1 MKKSFK
7 YIFLLTALLVGF
19 TGCVKEEFEIE
30 NRNTEDIPYPTEGKA
45 TIQFTV
51 ALPGNA
57 FAGTKAT
64 MADKPTIENMRIAVF
79 GSSGFLK
86 ESVQIDE
93 FEAATT
99 NGDATLYNFKAQLSV
114 TDSKKLRVHIIANIG
129 DVKLPWKYDSEVLT
143 KYVYSTNNQDAYWAG
158 FILPNGITL
167 KKKWDN
173 EKNEMV
179 YVQDGDGYYQV
190 TDDVTDAF
198 CGGPKP
204 SEAEPHPGLPLVRN
218 FAKISIQSVTPQFVL
233 DKEKTLAVINKPD
246 RGSIVPYNPDNGSFL
261 YGYKDSLYVETS
273 KPGWG
278 LKYSYPGFSPSGT
291 QLVDTDPDGTSV
303 IWGEGTGDGEEI
315 VSSVY
320 MYERPKA
327 SAEMPASYMIVHG
340 TFYPFNE
347 QYFTDNQP
355 KDWKD
360 KERNTPG
367 KYLDLAH
374 GVPCYYKVDFSDDE
388 GPYAIFRNFRYHI
401 RITNVAKAGAE
412 TAGAAGSTGGTG
424 DITQNADIASL
435 TDISDGYGR
444 IAVSHTG
451 WTFVEGRAWF
461 ELKYKFIQDATEG
474 DMSANNALVSEGG
487 PVTITIGTKSGPV
500 NVLSTT
506 LDASI
511 VAMEGTVVD
520 GGENGLMKAL
530 GASTAKDAEGF
541 RTLRFTIN
549 TPDDATQTTQTIHI
563 VGQIDATH
571 TISRDVV
578 YYLMPRQNMIVEC
591 VADVRN
597 PDYGEDYVE
606 AVAGEGINVNITI
619 PKMLPESMFP
629 LVFQLESDQLSITP
643 NTSKYPEDNLPVEN
657 GYSIC
662 EGKSSSKTFH
672 YVRTLSY
679 TEYQDLTET
688 MKGMQFTCHFKT
700 NKAAS
705 AGKIYVDNQYFNK
718 GNDSFYNYS
727 MYSFRNMSFDNN
739 SAAAYTNVNFAFY
752 LDNNDSSRPR
762 TVQVK
767 LDGLIPQSTAG
778 DWAVEDVDEGIY
790 TYAISS
796 GNTATL
802 ALKTITNANG
812 FDGTYA
818 VTLNAFEGGK
828 AIYHEASCGNK
839 AQRITVDPTSHTMH
853 AGETKTIKATIW
865 PAEAG
870 TGTITWNSDNTSV
883 ATVDGNGKVTA
894 VSVGTA
900 RITAAHS
907 GQSATCVITVAP
919 IEVRHITL
927 DRNTLNLGLNK
938 TRTLVATIM
947 PTNATDK
954 TVTWSTSDE
963 SVATVSSNGL
973 VRGIAYGTATITATS
988 SNGLT
993 ATCTVH
999 VVPTPVEGVSLNK
1012 TSTTLIINGSTYGT
1026 EQLIATITPADAV
1039 NKNVTWTSSNPAV
1052 ATVSDT
1058 GLVTAV
1064 AKGTATITV
1073 TTVDG
1078 GYTASCT
1085 VRVGV
1090 RKTVTT
1096 SAINTNS
1103 GTFNINYYG
1112 EGSLTAQGLKIDVG
1126 NADNSTANYLE
1137 MGLRYNRNNYNGT
1150 LSISSSETL
1159 DDFSITGVNFTYTEY
1174 NYAQG
1179 AVTPSTGTYTG
1190 PANNATTASWSGN
1203 ATSTLTFTMQSRT
1216 QGNTRYWNRLRSI
1229 VVTYTYTEY

>member
-1 MKKSFK
+1 MKKTFK

-30 NRNTEDIPYPTEGKA
+30 NRRNTEDIPYPTEGKA
-45 TIQFTV
+45 TVQFTV

-64 MADKPTIENMRIAVF
+64 MADTPTIENMRIAVF

-93 FEAATT
+93 FESATT
-99 NGDATLYNFKAQLSV
+99 NGDLYTFKAQLSV

-129 DVKLPWKYDSEVLT
+129 DVKFPWKYDSEVLT

-167 KKKWDN
+167 KKKWDD

-190 TDDVTDAF
+190 TDDVTAAF
-198 CGGPKP
+198 NGGGT
-204 SEAEPHPGLPLVRN
+204 GLPLVRN
-218 FAKISIQSVTPQFVL
+218 FAKISVQSVTPQFVL
-233 DKEKTLAVINKPD
+233 DKAKTLAVINKPD
-246 RGSIVPYNPDNGSFL
+246 RGSIVPYNPDNGNFL
-261 YGYKDSLYVETS
+261 YGYKDSLYVDTT

-291 QLVDTDPDGTSV
+291 QLVDTDPDGASV
-303 IWGEGTGDGEEI
+303 IWGTGTGDGEEI

-355 KDWKD
+355 KTWKD
-360 KERNTPG
+360 SERSNPG
-367 KYLDLAH
+367 TYLDLAH

-451 WTFVEGRAWF
+451 WTFVEGRAEF
-461 ELKYKFIQDATEG
+461 ELKYKFIEDASQG
-474 DMSANNALVSEGG
+474 DSSANNALVSEGG
-487 PVTITIGTKSGPV
+487 PVTITIGEKTGPV
-500 NVLSTT
+500 NVLATE
-506 LDASI
+506 LDATI
-511 VAMEGTVVD
+511 TALGGTVVD
-520 GGENGLMKAL
+520 GGANGKMKAI

-541 RTLRFTIN
+541 RTLKFTIN
-549 TPDDATQTTQTIHI
+549 TPDISAQTTQTIHI
-563 VGQIDATH
+563 VGKIDETH

-591 VADVRN
+591 VADVKN

-606 AVAGEGINVNITI
+606 AIAGEGINVNVTI

-679 TEYQDLTET
+679 TEYQNLTET
-688 MKGMQFTCHFKT
+688 MEGMQFTCHFKT

-705 AGKIYVDNQYFNK
+705 EGKIYVDNQYFNK

-727 MYSFRNMSFDNN
+727 MYSFRDLSFSDN
-739 SAAAYTNVNFAFY
+739 SAGAYTNVNFTFY
-752 LDNNDSSRPR
+752 LDSNDSGRPR

-778 DWAVEDVDEGIY
+778 NWTVEDVDEGLY
-790 TYAISS
+790 TYTITS
-796 GNTATL
+796 GNYATL

-812 FDGTYA
+812 FDGSYA
-818 VTLNAFEGGK
+818 VTLNAFDGGK

-865 PAEAG
+865 PVEAG
-870 TGTITWNSDNTSV
+870 SGVFTWTSDNTSV

-938 TRTLVATIM
+938 TRTLVATIL

-954 TVTWSTSDE
+954 TVTWTTSDS
-963 SVATVSSNGL
+963 SVATVTSAGV

-1026 EQLIATITPADAV
+1026 EQLTATITPADAV

-1052 ATVSDT
+1052 ATVSDN

-1064 AKGTATITV
+1064 AKGTTTITV
-1073 TTVDG
+1073 TTEDG

-1085 VRVGV
+1085 VKVGV
-1090 RKTVTT
+1090 QSTKTFTTNSSTVTGT
-1096 SAINTNS
+1096 GDRTLTNDPI
-1103 GTFNINYYG
+1103 TVT
-1112 EGSLTAQGLKIDVG
+1112 LDVRTR
-1126 NADNSTANYLE
+1126 NANYLE
-1137 MGLRYNRNNYNGT
+1137 LNRGDYWSNATPISVDADGNTITRIVINLRNNG
-1150 LSISSSETL
+1150 
-1159 DDFSITGVNFTYTEY
+1159 
-1174 NYAQG
+1174 G
-1179 AVTPSTGTYTG
+1179 ALTPSSGSVANAGSGTNYTRTWTGS
-1190 PANNATTASWSGN
+1190 ASEVS
-1203 ATSTLTFTMQSRT
+1203 FT
-1216 QGNTRYWNRLRSI
+1216 QGNTTRMQITGLT
-1229 VVTYTYTEY
+1229 VTYIEF

>member
-1 MKKSFK
+1 MKKTFK

-30 NRNTEDIPYPTEGKA
+30 NRKDTEDIPYPTEGKA
-45 TIQFTV
+45 TVQFTV

-57 FAGTKAT
+57 FAATKAT
-64 MADKPTIENMRIAVF
+64 MADTPTIENMRIAVF

-86 ESVQIDE
+86 ESVQIED
-93 FEAATT
+93 FQPATT
-99 NGDATLYNFKAQLSV
+99 NGDATLYTFKAQLSV

-167 KKKWDN
+167 KKEWDN
-173 EKNEMV
+173 VDNEMK
-179 YVQDGDGYYQV
+179 YVQDVDGYYQV
-190 TDDVTDAF
+190 TDDVTAAF
-198 CGGPKP
+198 CGGG
-204 SEAEPHPGLPLVRN
+204 SGLPLVRN
-218 FAKISIQSVTPQFVL
+218 FAKISVQSVTPQFVL
-233 DKEKTLAVINKPD
+233 DKAKTLAVINKPD

-261 YGYKDSLYVETS
+261 YGYKDSLYVDTS
-273 KPGWG
+273 KPSWG

-291 QLVDTDPDGTSV
+291 QLVDTDPDGASV
-303 IWGEGTGDGEEI
+303 IWGTGAGNGEEI

-340 TFYPFNE
+340 TFYPFKEIYFNE
-347 QYFTDNQP
+347 GQP

-360 KERNTPG
+360 KERSNPG
-367 KYLDLAH
+367 TYLDLAH

-412 TAGAAGSTGGTG
+412 TASAAGSTGGTG
-424 DITQNADIASL
+424 DITQNSDIASL

-451 WTFVEGRAWF
+451 WTFVEGRAEF

-474 DMSANNALVSEGG
+474 DMSANNALASEDG
-487 PVTITIGTKSGPV
+487 PVTITIGAKTGPV
-500 NVLSTT
+500 NVLSST
-506 LDASI
+506 LDAAI
-511 VAMEGTVVD
+511 VAETGTVVD
-520 GGENGLMKAL
+520 GGANGKIKAM
-530 GASTAKDAEGF
+530 GESTAKDAEGF
-541 RTLRFTIN
+541 RTLKFTIN
-549 TPDDATQTTQTIHI
+549 TPDISAQTTQTIHI
-563 VGQIDATH
+563 VGKIDETH

-591 VADVRN
+591 VADVKN

-606 AVAGEGINVNITI
+606 AIAGEGINVNVTI

-688 MKGMQFTCHFKT
+688 MEGMQFTCHFKT

-727 MYSFRNMSFDNN
+727 MYSFRNMSFGNN
-739 SAAAYTNVNFAFY
+739 SAAANTNVNFTFY

-778 DWAVEDVDEGIY
+778 DWAVEDVDDGLY
-790 TYAISS
+790 TYTITS

-812 FDGTYA
+812 FDGSYA
-818 VTLNAFEGGK
+818 VTLNAFDSGK
-828 AIYHEASCGNK
+828 AIYHEASHGNK

-870 TGTITWNSDNTSV
+870 TGEITWNSDNTSV
-883 ATVDGNGKVTA
+883 ATVDDNGKVTA

-919 IEVRHITL
+919 IEVRNITL
-927 DRNTLNLGLNK
+927 DRNTLNLGVNK

-954 TVTWSTSDE
+954 TVTWSTSDA

-973 VRGIAYGTATITATS
+973 VSGIAYGTATITATS

-1026 EQLIATITPADAV
+1026 EQLTATITPADAV

-1052 ATVSDT
+1052 ATVSDN

-1064 AKGTATITV
+1064 AKGTTTITV
-1073 TTVDG
+1073 TTEDG
-1078 GYTASCT
+1078 GYTASCN

-1090 RKTVTT
+1090 QSTKTFTTNSSTVTGT
-1096 SAINTNS
+1096 GNRTLTNDPI
-1103 GTFNINYYG
+1103 TVT
-1112 EGSLTAQGLKIDVG
+1112 LDVRTR
-1126 NADNSTANYLE
+1126 NANYLE
-1137 MGLRYNRNNYNGT
+1137 LNRGDYWSNATPISVDADGNTITRIVINLRNNG
-1150 LSISSSETL
+1150 
-1159 DDFSITGVNFTYTEY
+1159 
-1174 NYAQG
+1174 G
-1179 AVTPSTGTYTG
+1179 ALTPSSGSVANAGSGTNYTRTWTGS
-1190 PANNATTASWSGN
+1190 ASEVS
-1203 ATSTLTFTMQSRT
+1203 FT
-1216 QGNTRYWNRLRSI
+1216 QGNTTRMQITGLT
-1229 VVTYTYTEY
+1229 VTYIEF

>member
-1 MKKSFK
+1 M
-7 YIFLLTALLVGF
+7 
-19 TGCVKEEFEIE
+19 
-30 NRNTEDIPYPTEGKA
+30 
-45 TIQFTV
+45 
-51 ALPGNA
+51 
-57 FAGTKAT
+57 
-64 MADKPTIENMRIAVF
+64 
-79 GSSGFLK
+79 
-86 ESVQIDE
+86 
-93 FEAATT
+93 
-99 NGDATLYNFKAQLSV
+99 
-114 TDSKKLRVHIIANIG
+114 
-129 DVKLPWKYDSEVLT
+129 
-143 KYVYSTNNQDAYWAG
+143 
-158 FILPNGITL
+158 
-167 KKKWDN
+167 
-173 EKNEMV
+173 
-179 YVQDGDGYYQV
+179 
-190 TDDVTDAF
+190 
-198 CGGPKP
+198 
-204 SEAEPHPGLPLVRN
+204 RN
-218 FAKISIQSVTPQFVL
+218 FAKISVQSVTPQFVL
-233 DKEKTLAVINKPD
+233 DKAKTLAVINKPD
-246 RGSIVPYNPDNGSFL
+246 RGSIVPYNPDNGNFL
-261 YGYKDSLYVETS
+261 YGYKDSLYVDTT

-291 QLVDTDPDGTSV
+291 QLVDTDPDGVSV
-303 IWGEGTGDGEEI
+303 IWGTGTGDGEEI

-347 QYFTDNQP
+347 QYFNDNQP
-355 KDWKD
+355 KTWKET
-360 KERNTPG
+360 ERTSPG
-367 KYLDLAH
+367 TYLDLDH

-424 DITQNADIASL
+424 DITQNADIANL

-451 WTFVEGRAWF
+451 WTFVEGRAEF

-474 DMSANNALVSEGG
+474 DMSANNALASEGG
-487 PVTITIGTKSGPV
+487 PVTITIGAKTGPG
-500 NVLSTT
+500 NVLATT
-506 LDASI
+506 LDSSFSS
-511 VAMEGTVVD
+511 ETGTVID
-520 GGENGLMKAL
+520 AGENGKMMAM
-530 GASTAKDAEGF
+530 GASIAKDGEGF
-541 RTLRFTIN
+541 RTLKFTIN
-549 TPDDATQTTQTIHI
+549 TPDNSEQTTQTIHI

-606 AVAGEGINVNITI
+606 AVAGEGINVKITI

-679 TEYQDLTET
+679 TEYKDLTET
-688 MKGMQFTCHFKT
+688 IDGMQFTCHFKT

-739 SAAAYTNVNFAFY
+739 SAAANTNVNFTFY

-778 DWAVEDVDEGIY
+778 DWAIEDVDDGLY
-790 TYAISS
+790 TYTITS

-802 ALKTITNANG
+802 ALKTITNVNG
-812 FDGTYA
+812 FDGSYA
-818 VTLNAFEGGK
+818 VTLNAYVDGK
-828 AIYHEASCGNK
+828 AIYHEASHGNV
-839 AQRITVDPTSHTMH
+839 AQRITVDPSSWTMEV
-853 AGETKTIKATIW
+853 GDKKTLTATVW
-865 PAEAG
+865 PAS
-870 TGTITWNSDNTSV
+870 TGSGDLSWTSSNNSV
-883 ATVDGNGKVTA
+883 ATVDANGKVTA
-894 VSVGTA
+894 VALGTA
-900 RITAAHS
+900 NITAS
-907 GQSATCVITVAP
+907 QNGMSATCVITVA
-919 IEVRHITL
+919 
-927 DRNTLNLGLNK
+927 
-938 TRTLVATIM
+938 
-947 PTNATDK
+947 
-954 TVTWSTSDE
+954 
-963 SVATVSSNGL
+963 
-973 VRGIAYGTATITATS
+973 GI
-988 SNGLT
+988 
-993 ATCTVH
+993 
-999 VVPTPVEGVSLNK
+999 SLNK
-1012 TSTTLIINGSTYGT
+1012 TSTTIVKGRNEQLTASVYPTSTTIVKGRNEQLTASVYPSSTY
-1026 EQLIATITPADAV
+1026 
-1039 NKNVTWTSSNPAV
+1039 TWTSSNPAV

-1090 RKTVTT
+1090 RRTVTT
-1096 SAINTNS
+1096 SDIYTTS
-1103 GTFNINYYG
+1103 ETFT
-1112 EGSLTAQGLKIDVG
+1112 SLTSSYSDSYSTQGLTIDV
-1126 NADNSTANYLE
+1126 DNIDTSTSTYLE
-1137 MGLRYNRNNYNGT
+1137 MGYRSWRGTNYNGS
-1150 LSISSSETL
+1150 LSISPASSL
-1159 DDFSITGVNFTYTEY
+1159 DDFTITRVNFTYESY
-1174 NYAQG
+1174 NYAH
-1179 AVTPSTGTYTG
+1179 ATVSASTGQYTG
-1190 PANNATTASWSGN
+1190 PANNATTAYWTGN
-1203 ATSTLTFTMQSRT
+1203 ATSTLTFTMQPRSSGGWNAT
-1216 QGNTRYWNRLRSI
+1216 YYWNRLKSI

>member
-1 MKKSFK
+1 MS
-7 YIFLLTALLVGF
+7 ALLVGF

-30 NRNTEDIPYPTEGKA
+30 NRKDTEDIPYPTEGKA
-45 TIQFTV
+45 TVQFTV

-64 MADKPTIENMRIAVF
+64 MADAPTIENMRIAVF

-99 NGDATLYNFKAQLSV
+99 NGDAHLCSFKAQLSV

-167 KKKWDN
+167 KKEWDN

-190 TDDVTDAF
+190 TDDVTTAF
-198 CGGPKP
+198 CGG
-204 SEAEPHPGLPLVRN
+204 EGRPGLPLVRN
-218 FAKISIQSVTPQFVL
+218 FAKISVQSVTPQFVL
-233 DKEKTLAVINKPD
+233 DKAKTLAVINKPD

-261 YGYKDSLYVETS
+261 YGYKDSLYVDTS

-291 QLVDTDPDGTSV
+291 QLVDTDPDGASV
-303 IWGEGTGDGEEI
+303 IWGSGTGNGEEI

-347 QYFTDNQP
+347 QYFNANQP
-355 KDWKD
+355 KTWKET
-360 KERNTPG
+360 ERTSPG
-367 KYLDLAH
+367 TYLDLDH

-412 TAGAAGSTGGTG
+412 TASAAGSTGGTG
-424 DITQNADIASL
+424 DITQNADIANL

-451 WTFVEGRAWF
+451 WTFVEGRAEF

-474 DMSANNALVSEGG
+474 DMSANNALASEDG
-487 PVTITIGTKSGPV
+487 PVTITIGAKTGPG
-500 NVLSTT
+500 NVLATT
-506 LDASI
+506 LDSSFSS
-511 VAMEGTVVD
+511 ETGTVID
-520 GGENGLMKAL
+520 AGENGKMMAM
-530 GASTAKDAEGF
+530 GASTAKDGEGF
-541 RTLRFTIN
+541 RTLKFTIN
-549 TPDDATQTTQTIHI
+549 TPDNSEQTTQTIHI

-591 VADVRN
+591 VADVKN

-606 AVAGEGINVNITI
+606 AVAGEGINVKITI

-688 MKGMQFTCHFKT
+688 IEGMQFTCHFKT

-727 MYSFRNMSFDNN
+727 MYSFRNMSFGNN
-739 SAAAYTNVNFAFY
+739 SAAANTNVNFTFY

-778 DWAVEDVDEGIY
+778 DWTVEDVDDGLY
-790 TYAISS
+790 TYTITS

-812 FDGTYA
+812 FDGSYA
-818 VTLNAFEGGK
+818 VTLNAYVDGK
-828 AIYHEASCGNK
+828 AIYHEASHGNK
-839 AQRITVDPTSHTMH
+839 VQRITVSPTSYTME
-853 AGETKTIKATIW
+853 AGDKKTLTATVW
-865 PAEAG
+865 PASTG
-870 TGTITWNSDNTSV
+870 TGSLSWTSSNNSV
-883 ATVDGNGKVTA
+883 ATVDANGKVTA
-894 VSVGTA
+894 VALGTA
-900 RITAAHS
+900 NITAS
-907 GQSATCVITVAP
+907 QNGMSATCVITVA
-919 IEVRHITL
+919 
-927 DRNTLNLGLNK
+927 
-938 TRTLVATIM
+938 
-947 PTNATDK
+947 
-954 TVTWSTSDE
+954 
-963 SVATVSSNGL
+963 
-973 VRGIAYGTATITATS
+973 GI
-988 SNGLT
+988 
-993 ATCTVH
+993 
-999 VVPTPVEGVSLNK
+999 SLNK
-1012 TSTTLIINGSTYGT
+1012 TSTTIVKGRNEQLTASVYPYSTY
-1026 EQLIATITPADAV
+1026 
-1039 NKNVTWTSSNPAV
+1039 TWTSSNPSV

-1064 AKGTATITV
+1064 ANGTTTIKVTTEDGRYKATCTVTVINNLTTVTLSPTGNNNNNFNSRTWSSAPVQISFSSAAKQNDRMFINDNSSFTV
-1073 TTVDG
+1073 TTTNNKTILSVIVH
-1078 GYTASCT
+1078 YYHNAN
-1085 VRVGV
+1085 
-1090 RKTVTT
+1090 TVTSSPAGYNE
-1096 SAINTNS
+1096 SAD
-1103 GTFNINYYG
+1103 
-1112 EGSLTAQGLKIDVG
+1112 Q
-1126 NADNSTANYLE
+1126 
-1137 MGLRYNRNNYNGT
+1137 
-1150 LSISSSETL
+1150 
-1159 DDFSITGVNFTYTEY
+1159 
-1174 NYAQG
+1174 
-1179 AVTPSTGTYTG
+1179 STGT
-1190 PANNATTASWSGN
+1190 WSGES
-1203 ATSTLTFTMQSRT
+1203 TSVQLNFGTDDS
-1216 QGNTRYWNRLRSI
+1216 N
-1229 VVTYTYTEY
+1229 TYTTITSIEVSFIP